1 MSPVSIVKVERERA
15 EDAVYRAVE
24 LAGGLE
30 RYAPGSTVLIEPN
43 VMSPSWSGS
52 GKITDARV
60 TEAVTR
66 MVLERDPQ
74 RVIIGE
80 GSAVGYDLPGRVDA
94 FVMGAFAMAE
104 TAWEADVIVCLPV
117 IKTHVRTG
125 IVACAIATFGL

>member
-1 MSPVSIVKVERERA
+1 MCAVSIVKVERERV
-15 EDAVYRAVE
+15 EDAVYCAVE

-30 RYAPGSTVLIEPN
+30 RYAPGSTVLIKPN
-43 VMSPSWSGS
+43 VVSPSRSGS

-60 TEAVTR
+60 TGGVTR

-80 GSAVGYDLPGRVDA
+80 GSAVGYDFPGCVDA
-94 FVMGAFAMAE
+94 FVMGTFAIAQ

-125 IVACAIATFGL
+125 FVVCAIATFDL